1 MDDDDA
7 WKEYPQ
13 HRWVFNKLEI
23 ALKFGYDAGPACV
36 PITKSGD
43 YIIRP
48 IYNLYGM
55 GLGAKIIHI
64 DISQAKEME
73 EHALVPPGHFWCE
86 TFKGTHKSVDF
97 ERSAGY
103 WKPFCTIVGE
113 SNEENLVRFK
123 SWKKT
128 WNTEYVLPRWM
139 EDIDDVKNI
148 NLEMIDDKVIEVHLR
163 TGNDIFHDKPIGYT
177 LYPVWESDGVEPDF
191 PNEHPERYDAS
202 GYLSDIRVGYSLT
215 KPSK

>member
-1 MDDDDA
+1 MDDDA

-13 HRWVFNKLEI
+13 HRWIFNKLEI
-23 ALKFGYDAGPACV
+23 ALKFGYDAGPACI

-48 IYNLYGM
+48 TYNLYGM

-86 TFKGTHKSVDF
+86 KFKGTHKSVDF
-97 ERSAGY
+97 ERSSGY

-128 WNTEYVLPRWM
+128 WKSFKKTMSCSIKSN
-139 EDIDDVKNI
+139 KNSI
-148 NLEMIDDKVIEVHLR
+148 
-163 TGNDIFHDKPIGYT
+163 
-177 LYPVWESDGVEPDF
+177 
-191 PNEHPERYDAS
+191 
-202 GYLSDIRVGYSLT
+202 SLMMNWA
-215 KPSK
+215 KKQSSFKS